1 MVMYDDTQLDK
12 SPASQILK
20 LLQQRGELRI
30 KDIEAALGV
39 TATAVRQQLNAL
51 VAEDL
56 VVSTTVREK
65 RGRPHAIY
73 RLSEKGQALFARGYA
88 NLAIVLLEEIL
99 EVAEPELAQR
109 LFRRVSTRLGEQYT
123 DHMLGEAL
131 SERLQALVSRLH
143 THGIITQVDEADDLF
158 VLTEY
163 GCPYFRVAQQ
173 HREVCEMEIEAM
185 EQALGTEVTLCH
197 SQLDGHHGCQFQV
210 RK

>member
-1 MVMYDDTQLDK
+1 MYNDAQLDK
-12 SPASQILK
+12 SPAGQILR

-39 TATAVRQQLNAL
+39 TSTAVRQQLNTLAAEEL
-51 VAEDL
+51 VASDM
-56 VVSTTVREK
+56 VREK
-65 RGRPHAIY
+65 RGRPYAIY

-99 EVAEPELAQR
+99 EVAEPALAKQ
-109 LFRRVSTRLGEQYT
+109 LFQRVSARLGEQYAGP
-123 DHMLGEAL
+123 LLAEGL
-131 SERLQALVSRLH
+131 SERLDALVSRLH

-185 EQALGTEVTLCH
+185 EQVLGTEVTLCQ

>member
-1 MVMYDDTQLDK
+1 MYDDAQLDK
-12 SPASQILK
+12 SPAGQILR
-20 LLQQRGELRI
+20 LLQQRGDLRI

-39 TATAVRQQLNAL
+39 TSTAVRQQLNTLA
-51 VAEDL
+51 AEDL
-56 VVSTTVREK
+56 VASDTVREK
-65 RGRPHAIY
+65 RGRPYAIY

-99 EVAEPELAQR
+99 EVAEPDVAQQ
-109 LFRRVSTRLGEQYT
+109 LFRRVSARLGEQYAG
-123 DHMLGEAL
+123 HLLGEGL
-131 SERLQALVSRLH
+131 NERLEALVNRLH

>member
-1 MVMYDDTQLDK
+1 MYDDIQLEK
-12 SPASQILK
+12 SPAGQILK
-20 LLQQRGELRI
+20 LLQQRGALRI
-30 KDIEAALGV
+30 KEIEAAMGV
-39 TATAVRQQLNAL
+39 TSTAVRQQLNAL
-51 VAEDL
+51 LAEELVA
-56 VVSTTVREK
+56 STMVREK

-88 NLAIVLLEEIL
+88 NLAMVLLEEIL
-99 EVAEPELAQR
+99 ELAEPKLTQQ
-109 LFRRVSTRLGEQYT
+109 LFQRVSARLGEQYAGN
-123 DHMLGEAL
+123 MPGEAL
-131 SERLQALVSRLH
+131 SERLEALVSRLH
-143 THGIITQVDEADDLF
+143 THGIITQVDEAEDLF

-173 HREVCEMEIEAM
+173 HREVCEMEVEAM

>member
-1 MVMYDDTQLDK
+1 
-12 SPASQILK
+12 
-20 LLQQRGELRI
+20 
-30 KDIEAALGV
+30 
-39 TATAVRQQLNAL
+39 
-51 VAEDL
+51 
-56 VVSTTVREK
+56 
-65 RGRPHAIY
+65 
-73 RLSEKGQALFARGYA
+73 
-88 NLAIVLLEEIL
+88 LAIVLLEEIL
-99 EVAEPELAQR
+99 EMAEPELAQQ

-123 DHMLGEAL
+123 GHIPGEVL
-131 SERLQALVSRLH
+131 SERLEALVSRLH
-143 THGIITQVDEADDLF
+143 THGILTQVDEAEDLF

>member
-1 MVMYDDTQLDK
+1 MYDDIQLEK
-12 SPASQILK
+12 LPAGQILK

-30 KDIEAALGV
+30 KEIEAAMGV
-39 TATAVRQQLNAL
+39 TSTAVRQQLNAL
-51 VAEDL
+51 MAEELVA
-56 VVSTTVREK
+56 STMVREK
-65 RGRPHAIY
+65 RGRPHAVY
-73 RLSEKGQALFARGYA
+73 RLSEKGQALFAKGYA
-88 NLAIVLLEEIL
+88 NLAMVLLEEVMEL
-99 EVAEPELAQR
+99 AEPALAQQ
-109 LFRRVSTRLGEQYT
+109 LFRRVSARLGEQYAGN
-123 DHMLGEAL
+123 MPGEAL
-131 SERLQALVSRLH
+131 PERLDALVGRLH
-143 THGIITQVDEADDLF
+143 THGIITQVDEAEDLF

>member
-1 MVMYDDTQLDK
+1 MYDDAQVDK
-12 SPASQILK
+12 SPAGQILK
-20 LLQQRGELRI
+20 LLQQRGKLRI

-39 TATAVRQQLNAL
+39 TSTAVRQQLNAL
-51 VAEDL
+51 LAENLVA
-56 VVSTTVREK
+56 STTVREK

>member
-1 MVMYDDTQLDK
+1 MYDDVQLEK
-12 SPASQILK
+12 SPAGQILK

-39 TATAVRQQLNAL
+39 TSTAVRQQLNAL
-51 VAEDL
+51 VAEEL
-56 VVSTTVREK
+56 VASTTVREK

-73 RLSEKGQALFARGYA
+73 RLSEKGQALVAHGYA

-99 EVAEPELAQR
+99 EVAEPELAQQ
-109 LFRRVSTRLGEQYT
+109 LFRRVSVRLGEQYAAGQVP
-123 DHMLGEAL
+123 GEVL
-131 SERLQALVSRLH
+131 SERLEALVNRLH
-143 THGIITQVDEADDLF
+143 THGIITQVDEAEDLF

>member
-1 MVMYDDTQLDK
+1 MYDDAQVDK
-12 SPASQILK
+12 SPAGQILK

-39 TATAVRQQLNAL
+39 TSTAVRQQLNAL
-51 VAEDL
+51 LAENLVA
-56 VVSTTVREK
+56 STLVREK

-73 RLSEKGQALFARGYA
+73 RLSDKGQALFARGYA

-99 EVAEPELAQR
+99 EVAEPELAQQ

-123 DHMLGEAL
+123 DQMLGEAL
-131 SERLQALVSRLH
+131 RERLEALVSRLH

-173 HREVCEMEIEAM
+173 HREVCDMEIEAM

>member
-1 MVMYDDTQLDK
+1 MYDDIQLEK
-12 SPASQILK
+12 SPAGQILK

-30 KDIEAALGV
+30 KEIETAMGV
-39 TATAVRQQLNAL
+39 TSTAVRQQLNAL
-51 VAEDL
+51 VAEEL
-56 VVSTTVREK
+56 VASTMVREK

-88 NLAIVLLEEIL
+88 NLAMVLLEEVL
-99 EVAEPELAQR
+99 ELSEPKLAQQ
-109 LFRRVSTRLGEQYT
+109 LFQRVSARLGEQYAGN
-123 DHMLGEAL
+123 MPGEAL
-131 SERLQALVSRLH
+131 SERLEALVGRLH
-143 THGIITQVDEADDLF
+143 THGIITQVDEAEDLF

>member
-1 MVMYDDTQLDK
+1 
-12 SPASQILK
+12 
-20 LLQQRGELRI
+20 
-30 KDIEAALGV
+30 
-39 TATAVRQQLNAL
+39 
-51 VAEDL
+51 
-56 VVSTTVREK
+56 
-65 RGRPHAIY
+65 
-73 RLSEKGQALFARGYA
+73 LSEKGQALVAHGYA

-99 EVAEPELAQR
+99 EVAEPELAQQ
-109 LFRRVSTRLGEQYT
+109 LFRRVSVRLGEQYAAGQVP
-123 DHMLGEAL
+123 GEVL
-131 SERLQALVSRLH
+131 SERLEALVNRLH
-143 THGIITQVDEADDLF
+143 THGIITQVDEAEDFF

>member
-1 MVMYDDTQLDK
+1 MYNDVQLEK
-12 SPASQILK
+12 SPAGQILK

-30 KDIEAALGV
+30 KEIEAALGV
-39 TATAVRQQLNAL
+39 TSTAVRQQLNAL
-51 VAEDL
+51 LAEELVAS
-56 VVSTTVREK
+56 VTVREK
-65 RGRPHAIY
+65 RGRPHAMY

-88 NLAIVLLEEIL
+88 NLAMVLLEEVL
-99 EVAEPELAQR
+99 ELAEPKLAQQ
-109 LFRRVSTRLGEQYT
+109 LFQRVSSRLGEQYT
-123 DHMLGEAL
+123 DNMPGEAL
-131 SERLQALVSRLH
+131 PERLDALVSRLH
-143 THGIITQVDEADDLF
+143 THGIITQIDEAEDLF

>member
-1 MVMYDDTQLDK
+1 MYDDAQVDK
-12 SPASQILK
+12 SPAGQILK

-39 TATAVRQQLNAL
+39 TSTAVRQQLNAL
-51 VAEDL
+51 LAENLVA
-56 VVSTTVREK
+56 STTVREK

-73 RLSEKGQALFARGYA
+73 RLSDKGQALFARGYA

-99 EVAEPELAQR
+99 EVAEPELAQQ

-123 DHMLGEAL
+123 DQMLGEAL
-131 SERLQALVSRLH
+131 RERLEALVSRLH

>member
-1 MVMYDDTQLDK
+1 MYDDVQLDK
-12 SPASQILK
+12 SPAGQILK

-30 KDIEAALGV
+30 KDIETALGV
-39 TATAVRQQLNAL
+39 TSTAVRQQLNAL
-51 VAEDL
+51 AAENLVA
-56 VVSTTVREK
+56 STTVREK
-65 RGRPHAIY
+65 RGRPYALY

-99 EVAEPELAQR
+99 EVAEPEVAQQ
-109 LFRRVSTRLGEQYT
+109 LFRRVGSRLGEQYT
-123 DHMLGEAL
+123 GHMLGEAL
-131 SERLQALVSRLH
+131 SERLEALVNRLH

-173 HREVCEMEIEAM
+173 HREVCEMEIEAL
-185 EQALGTEVTLCH
+185 EQALGTEVTLCQ

>member
-1 MVMYDDTQLDK
+1 MYDDAQLDK
-12 SPASQILK
+12 SPAGQILR
-20 LLQQRGELRI
+20 LLQQRGDLRI

-39 TATAVRQQLNAL
+39 TSTAVRQQLNTLA
-51 VAEDL
+51 AEDL
-56 VVSTTVREK
+56 VASDTVREK
-65 RGRPHAIY
+65 RGRPYAIY

-88 NLAIVLLEEIL
+88 NLAIVLLEEIM
-99 EVAEPELAQR
+99 EVAEPELAQQ
-109 LFRRVSTRLGEQYT
+109 LFRRVSARLGEQYA
-123 DHMLGEAL
+123 DHLLGEGL
-131 SERLQALVSRLH
+131 SERLEALANRLH

>member
-1 MVMYDDTQLDK
+1 MYDDAQVDK
-12 SPASQILK
+12 SPAGQILK

-39 TATAVRQQLNAL
+39 TSTAVRQQLNAL
-51 VAEDL
+51 LAENLVA
-56 VVSTTVREK
+56 STRVREK

-73 RLSEKGQALFARGYA
+73 RLSDKGQALFARGYA

-99 EVAEPELAQR
+99 EVAEPELAQQ

-123 DHMLGEAL
+123 AHMLGEAL
-131 SERLQALVSRLH
+131 RERLEALVSRLH

-163 GCPYFRVAQQ
+163 GCPYLRVAQQ

-185 EQALGTEVTLCH
+185 EQVLGTEVTLCH

>member
-1 MVMYDDTQLDK
+1 MVMYDDVQLDK
-12 SPASQILK
+12 SPAGQILK
-20 LLQQRGELRI
+20 LLQQHGELRI
-30 KDIEAALGV
+30 KDIEVALGV
-39 TATAVRQQLNAL
+39 TSTAVRQQLNAL
-51 VAEDL
+51 VAEEL
-56 VVSTTVREK
+56 VASTTVREK

-73 RLSEKGQALFARGYA
+73 RLSEKGQALFAHGYA

-99 EVAEPELAQR
+99 EVAGPELAQQ

-123 DHMLGEAL
+123 GHIPGEVL
-131 SERLQALVSRLH
+131 SERLEALVSRLH
-143 THGIITQVDEADDLF
+143 THGILTQVDEAEDLF

>member
-1 MVMYDDTQLDK
+1 MYDDAKVDK
-12 SPASQILK
+12 SPAGQILK

-39 TATAVRQQLNAL
+39 TSTAVRQQLNAL
-51 VAEDL
+51 LAENLVA
-56 VVSTTVREK
+56 STTVREK

-73 RLSEKGQALFARGYA
+73 RLSDKGQALFARGYA

-99 EVAEPELAQR
+99 EVAEPELAQQ
-109 LFRRVSTRLGEQYT
+109 LFRRVSMRLGEQYT

-131 SERLQALVSRLH
+131 RERLEALVSRLH

>member
-1 MVMYDDTQLDK
+1 MYDDAQVDK
-12 SPASQILK
+12 SPAGQILK
-20 LLQQRGELRI
+20 LLQQRGALRI

-39 TATAVRQQLNAL
+39 TSTAVRQQLNAL
-51 VAEDL
+51 LAENL
-56 VVSTTVREK
+56 IASTMVREK

-73 RLSEKGQALFARGYA
+73 RLSDKGQALFARGYA

-99 EVAEPELAQR
+99 EVAEPELAQQ
-109 LFRRVSTRLGEQYT
+109 LLRRVSTRLGEQYT

-131 SERLQALVSRLH
+131 RERLEALVSRLH